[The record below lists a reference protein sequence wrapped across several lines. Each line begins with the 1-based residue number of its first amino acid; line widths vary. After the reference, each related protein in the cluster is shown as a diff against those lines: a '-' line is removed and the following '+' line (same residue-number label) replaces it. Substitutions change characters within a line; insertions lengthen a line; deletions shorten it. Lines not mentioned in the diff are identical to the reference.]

1 MLAGVSGHTGSGLLL
16 RLKASDADLSRA
28 STCCQ
33 YSELRWRAAVRNVEK
48 SPLSLRCLQDL
59 GCVLFSMLGL
69 YYGVPAHCEDP
80 RRMAQDLGTLRFTF
94 LLWDME
100 LVGLAGT

>member
-59 GCVLFSMLGL
+59 EGAGDINKKLL
-69 YYGVPAHCEDP
+69 Y
-80 RRMAQDLGTLRFTF
+80 
-94 LLWDME
+94 
-100 LVGLAGT
+100 AGTDRP